1 MIKRGQIY
9 FVKSSYKEQGSEQ
22 WGDRPAVIVS
32 NDVANENST
41 AVEVCYTTTKP
52 KTEMPTHFIT
62 NGCLRPST
70 VICEQITTV
79 CTERIGELI
88 GELSPEEMQ
97 QLDECLSISIGLE
110 PKREVSLT
118 STPKSPERLDDLQS
132 KLEAALKTADVYK
145 GLYEHVLKQLVGG
158 I

>member
-9 FVKSSYKEQGSEQ
+9 FVKSNHKEQGTEQ

-32 NDVANENST
+32 NDIANENST

-52 KTEMPTHFIT
+52 KTKMPTHFIT
-62 NGCLRPST
+62 NGGLRPST

-79 CTERIGELI
+79 YTQRLGELI

-97 QLDECLSISIGLE
+97 QLDECLRISVGLE
-110 PKREVSLT
+110 PEKEIALK
-118 STPKSPERLDDLQS
+118 PESPERLDDLQS

-145 GLYEHVLKQLVGG
+145 GLYEHVLKQLVE
-158 I
+158 